1 MVMSEPRV
9 PAALLQEVARDLRP
23 VRPLASP
30 ARRALTLAPVGLLLL
45 VGVPAFWGWR
55 ENLPLLDASM
65 MWGGMVW
72 GPSGLQTLAGLL
84 IAGAALREAVP
95 GRALSRTA
103 IIVTITLAIALVLG
117 VTLLTEAVLPTV
129 MPAGVWLRWAWECG
143 GVAVLSALPALTAIA
158 WLASRALPSR
168 PALAGAM
175 YGLGAGMMA
184 DSGMRLFCRIS
195 DPLHVLV
202 AHGGAIAVLMLLGAL
217 ISVIVERTKARLRVT
232 A

>member
-1 MVMSEPRV
+1 MEVVMSEPRV
-9 PAALLQEVARDLRP
+9 PAMLLREVARDLRP

-30 ARRALTLAPVGLLLL
+30 ARRALTLAPLGLLLL

-55 ENLPLLDASM
+55 QNVPLLDAAM

-72 GPSGLQTLAGLL
+72 GLSGLQTLAGLL

-103 IIVTITLAIALVLG
+103 VIATIALALALVFG

-143 GVAVLSALPALTAIA
+143 VVAVVSALPGLAAIA

-175 YGLGAGMMA
+175 YGLGAGVMA
-184 DSGMRLFCRIS
+184 DSGMRLFCWIS
-195 DPLHVLV
+195 DPRHVLV
-202 AHGGAIAVLMLLGAL
+202 AHGGAILVLMLLGAL
-217 ISVIVERTKARLRVT
+217 VSTVVERTKARRR